1 MKSYNGMSKRK
12 TNKGRVWTINFK
24 KIKAQI
30 NEIYEEDMFNFV
42 EDDEDDKNT
51 NKNIKDIYDEI
62 WDDDSD
68 NEIIKPIK
76 PKEMFVGK

>member
-1 MKSYNGMSKRK
+1 MKSYSGLSKRK
-12 TNKGRVWTINFK
+12 TNKGIVWTLNFK

-68 NEIIKPIK
+68 NEIIKPVK
-76 PKEMFVGK
+76 L